1 MFLHLE
7 LSLNRSGAALIVGIL
22 VGVGALLLHFWGGI
36 SAALS
41 GLLDRAIVLSLLF
54 LAVFVAWRMPRPLA
68 RGELYREPRWLFGIW
83 WLCLRILAPSV
94 LLLVLFGRFGLP
106 AANG

>member
-7 LSLNRSGAALIVGIL
+7 LSLNRNGSALIVGIL

-41 GLLDRAIVLSLLF
+41 GLLDRAIVLSLLL
-54 LAVFVAWRMPRPLA
+54 LAVFVAWRMPPLA
-68 RGELYREPRWLFGIW
+68 RGELYREPRWRLTSGGCACVF
-83 WLCLRILAPSV
+83 LH
-94 LLLVLFGRFGLP
+94 P
-106 AANG
+106 ACCC